1 MSSGTIFNS
10 NNLSNSKYCRNYS
23 VSTAPICIP
32 KSMQNNINQYEY
44 DTDYDTEYDTGTC
57 STSTINFNNNIY
69 VNKEYSLKENK
80 FDPLKFSPPK
90 DFMIK
95 LHMRMKYYTS
105 TSLGINDINRNSE

>member
-1 MSSGTIFNS
+1 MSIGAIFNS
-10 NNLSNSKYCRNYS
+10 NNLIKSKYGCNYS
-23 VSTAPICIP
+23 APTAPICIP
-32 KSMQNNINQYEY
+32 NSMQNNKNQYE
-44 DTDYDTEYDTGTC
+44 YDTEYDTGTC
-57 STSTINFNNNIY
+57 STSAINFNNNIY
-69 VNKEYSLKENK
+69 INKEYSLKENK